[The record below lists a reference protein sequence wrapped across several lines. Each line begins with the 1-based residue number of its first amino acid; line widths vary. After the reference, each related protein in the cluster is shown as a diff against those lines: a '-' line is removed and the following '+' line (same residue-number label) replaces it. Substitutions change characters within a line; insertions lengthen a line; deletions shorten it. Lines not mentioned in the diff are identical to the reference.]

1 MIMRLLRLFL
11 SHRCPASSD
20 VYDYFYSSS
29 ATASWLPT
37 SSGKVRQL
45 GCLLSAWNVF
55 HPLAILDRWMTYA
68 TVWQANISLCLMPSI
83 PHWLDSNSFLKIC
96 TVAGCL
102 IICRL
107 QFRRLINLDTIQFSL
122 IPSNELWA
130 SAQRKLSNS
139 IDPINF
145 CLIKPIALR
154 TDELRWCRPAQQL
167 FPSKH

>member
-1 MIMRLLRLFL
+1 MPGLFRCLWLFL
-11 SHRCPASSD
+11 FFLRHRFLAAYQFRQGSTVGMS
-20 VYDYFYSSS
+20 V
-29 ATASWLPT
+29 
-37 SSGKVRQL
+37 VRL
-45 GCLLSAWNVF
+45 ECF
-55 HPLAILDRWMTYA
+55 LAILDWWMTYA